1 MKTLVTIIILF
12 ILLSFGTANA
22 EYKFAENWN
31 RNDTEWQV
39 ASIVLGV
46 ADWLQTRYISKHP
59 DEYREMNKVLGDHP
73 SLDKV
78 DLYFASVIVAYTIIA
93 AALPPEAEV
102 FDYKINP
109 RRICQSV
116 WIGVEGVTVVRNIA
130 IGIKFEY

>member
-1 MKTLVTIIILF
+1 MGLSIVLLF
-12 ILLSFGTANA
+12 SDIANA
-22 EYKFAENWN
+22 EYKFAENWD
-31 RNDTEWQV
+31 RDDTEWQV
-39 ASIVLGV
+39 ASITLGV

-73 SLDKV
+73 SLDEV
-78 DLYFASVIVAYTIIA
+78 DLYFGSVIVAHTLLSM
-93 AALPPEAEV
+93 ALPPEAEV

-109 RRICQSV
+109 RRICQSI